1 MPGPQPSTDH
11 LQLTVDGAV
20 ARLELHRPDV
30 LNALSV
36 ELLEELERVCEWLRG
51 RDDVRVVV
59 LAGQGRAFS
68 AGADLASLARL
79 TVTDGTARSAAA
91 AGDRAASAIE
101 ALPQITVAQLHGRCV
116 GGGVVLALACDL
128 RVAATGTRFSIPEV
142 DLGIPLAWGGIPRLL
157 REVGPGLTRDLVLTC
172 REFDAAEARAA
183 GLVSRVVPDDQL
195 DAEVTALAGALA
207 DKARLPVRATLDAV
221 AAAVGQGSPAGWSD
235 ADSLLAAIADPESR
249 AAGQR
254 YLARVFG
261 AADAASAGHDHA
273 DAASH
278 DHVDAASDGHVDAAS
293 DGHGHAEGDA
303 HDG

>member
-1 MPGPQPSTDH
+1 MPGSPPPAEH
-11 LQLTVDGAV
+11 LQLTAQGPV
-20 ARLELHRPDV
+20 ARLTLMRPDR

-36 ELLEELERVCEWLRG
+36 DLLEEFVTIGEWLRVQ
-51 RDDVRVVV
+51 DSVRVVV
-59 LAGQGRAFS
+59 LAGAGRAFS
-68 AGADLASLARL
+68 AGADLSTLERL
-79 TVTDGTARSAAA
+79 SATDGSARSAAD
-91 AGDRAASAIE
+91 AGNRAATAIE
-101 ALPQITVAQLHGRCV
+101 SLPQVTLAALHGRCV

-128 RVAATGTRFSIPEV
+128 RFAASTTRFSIPEV

-157 REVGPGLTRDLVLTC
+157 REVGPGLARDLVLTC